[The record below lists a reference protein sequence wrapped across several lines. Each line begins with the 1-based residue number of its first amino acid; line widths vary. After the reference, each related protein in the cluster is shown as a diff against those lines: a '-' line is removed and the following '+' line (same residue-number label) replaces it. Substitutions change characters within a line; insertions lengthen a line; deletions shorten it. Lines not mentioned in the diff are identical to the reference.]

1 MGVAYSMEIT
11 RHKQAAWVALNVIPE
26 EFCVPM
32 LPASGALHGPGNT
45 KRKSHLGGK
54 TKGKIKNKADTFS
67 TYRKAKQPKR
77 V

>member
-1 MGVAYSMEIT
+1 MEIT
-11 RHKQAAWVALNVIPE
+11 RHKQAAWVVLNVIPE
-26 EFCVPM
+26 EFCVVLPM

-54 TKGKIKNKADTFS
+54 TKEKIKNKADTFS
-67 TYRKAKQPKR
+67 IYRKAKQPKR